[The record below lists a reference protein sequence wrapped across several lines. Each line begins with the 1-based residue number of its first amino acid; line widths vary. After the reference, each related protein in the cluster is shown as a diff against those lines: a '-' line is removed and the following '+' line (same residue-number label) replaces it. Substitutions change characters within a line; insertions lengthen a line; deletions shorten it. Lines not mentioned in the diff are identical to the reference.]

1 MVCLAGATAAW
12 LNLNPG
18 GAGSAKP
25 VTCILPQ
32 FEYHAYNS
40 LSDSK
45 VNSAQFSTENGI
57 HGVIAVNTQYHS
69 RTIHTA
75 TDRAP
80 TRAHPRLR
88 PQPLRRTDAVVAAF
102 EEVQE
107 SPGRV
112 VRRPLGEFTLTAYA
126 VSERSTGK
134 RPSSPDYGITFSGT
148 RAQVGRTVAVDP
160 HVIPIGTPL
169 YIEGIG
175 IRLAEDIGG
184 AIKGRHIDV
193 LVPSDDIALRFG
205 VKRHVP
211 VYALSPVEA
220 SSP

>member
-1 MVCLAGATAAW
+1 MYLAAATAAW
-12 LNLNPG
+12 LQLNPG
-18 GAGSAKP
+18 GAGSAKIL
-25 VTCILPQ
+25 TCILPQ
-32 FEYHAYNS
+32 FEHHAYNS
-40 LSDSK
+40 FPDSRDD
-45 VNSAQFSTENGI
+45 SAQFSLGSGECGRR
-57 HGVIAVNTQYHS
+57 VVNTQYHS
-69 RTIHTA
+69 HAIHTV

-80 TRAHPRLR
+80 VHPQPHPR
-88 PQPLRRTDAVVAAF
+88 PLRRTEAVVAAF
-102 EEVQE
+102 QEVQK
-107 SPGRV
+107 SPGRMM
-112 VRRPLGEFTLTAYA
+112 RRPLGEFTLTAYA

-193 LVPSDDIALRFG
+193 LVPSDDIAFRFG
-205 VKRHVP
+205 VKRHVA
-211 VYALSPVEA
+211 VYALSPAEA
-220 SSP
+220 SRP